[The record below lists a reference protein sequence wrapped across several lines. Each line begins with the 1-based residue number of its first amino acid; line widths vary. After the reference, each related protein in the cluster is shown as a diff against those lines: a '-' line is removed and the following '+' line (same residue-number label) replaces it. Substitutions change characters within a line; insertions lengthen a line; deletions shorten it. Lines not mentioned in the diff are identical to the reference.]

1 MIHSFIDRQATWN
14 MECIIFTQIG
24 FSKYL
29 RNYSYRVTCSK
40 GQNLVIVKQSH
51 FVSSVFVMQGLTLIF
66 IFSLIPYLGL
76 CCRVAPQYCGVY
88 HANGTFE
95 FYPATFGMCPTERE
109 SEACQCGQANR
120 SKRELVVVGGEETE
134 ANEYP
139 WQVGLVSRN
148 GRIPWCGGSLISKRH
163 VLTAAHCTYGKSPS
177 QIGVLV
183 GEHDTSDSVADIRTV
198 IVITNHPEYSPN
210 NLVNDISIIT
220 LSSYITITRTISP
233 ICLPWSP
240 WTTTKSYAGDVATL
254 TGWGKVSG
262 GGPLS
267 PTLQEADITVA
278 SNGDCRNSYASS
290 SWPIKE

>member
-1 MIHSFIDRQATWN
+1 
-14 MECIIFTQIG
+14 
-24 FSKYL
+24 
-29 RNYSYRVTCSK
+29 
-40 GQNLVIVKQSH
+40 
-51 FVSSVFVMQGLTLIF
+51 
-66 IFSLIPYLGL
+66 
-76 CCRVAPQYCGVY
+76 
-88 HANGTFE
+88 
-95 FYPATFGMCPTERE
+95 
-109 SEACQCGQANR
+109 
-120 SKRELVVVGGEETE
+120 
-134 ANEYP
+134 
-139 WQVGLVSRN
+139 VSRN

-233 ICLPWSP
+233 ICLPWST

-290 SWPIKE
+290 SWPIKDSNICAGDPDQRACNGDSGGPLFIQENERFAVIGVVSWGRTGCASKPTVFTRVSEYKFWIKNVTSGTTQDTSCNFNT